1 MVGVAGL
8 RRPLGGASRGGVC
21 GGFQCAARRCAGC
34 VRPSKLAFQPAA
46 AGAGPFGGCQASGGA
61 MAAAYHHLKGPAA
74 AYSMN
79 GIGLHTSPGVDL
91 LHPGYP
97 GKLD

>member
-1 MVGVAGL
+1 
-8 RRPLGGASRGGVC
+8 
-21 GGFQCAARRCAGC
+21 
-34 VRPSKLAFQPAA
+34 
-46 AGAGPFGGCQASGGA
+46 